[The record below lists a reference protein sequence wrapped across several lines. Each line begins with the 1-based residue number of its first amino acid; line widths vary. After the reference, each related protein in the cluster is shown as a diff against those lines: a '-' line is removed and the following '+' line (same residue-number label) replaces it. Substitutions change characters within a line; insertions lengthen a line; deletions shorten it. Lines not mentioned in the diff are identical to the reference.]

1 MPNDLSLLMTEQQ
14 NMNTL
19 HIDEMDTIE
28 ILNTINQED
37 KNVALAV
44 RNELVAISKAV
55 DAIYKKVARGG
66 RLIYIGAGTSGRLG
80 VLDASECPPTYGVSP
95 TLVQGIIAGGT
106 DALLNAIEGA
116 EDSQELA
123 KEDLETWESL
133 W

>member
-55 DAIYKKVARGG
+55 DAIYKKLHV
-66 RLIYIGAGTSGRLG
+66 
-80 VLDASECPPTYGVSP
+80 VVD
-95 TLVQGIIAGGT
+95 
-106 DALLNAIEGA
+106 
-116 EDSQELA
+116 
-123 KEDLETWESL
+123 
-133 W
+133 

>member
-66 RLIYIGAGTSGRLG
+66 RLIYIGAGT
-80 VLDASECPPTYGVSP
+80 
-95 TLVQGIIAGGT
+95 AGCFRMST
-106 DALLNAIEGA
+106 DLRSFTNAGA
-116 EDSQELA
+116 GYYC
-123 KEDLETWESL
+123 WRN
-133 W
+133 